1 MKKRLLSAVT
11 ALCLAVTL
19 LAGLAPSARAADDT
33 IKGYLVPYTV
43 QAGDTIYGI
52 CQAKGLNFDANL
64 TRIAHINGLT
74 NFNYM
79 VPGKVLWLPMDT
91 APEKAGYY
99 TLLSHTLVYG
109 ETPAALCQSYGIDYN
124 KSYNM
129 LSALNDNLGTFM
141 AGQTFVL
148 PRYSNASA
156 TAKPSAEGTASGPD
170 TTTGAG
176 YAAGGEGAGSTGAGY
191 AAGGPGTGSGAVDTT
206 GTAAGTGT
214 GAATGTGTTAGTGSA
229 AGTAGAAAAAAPT
242 VPKGDTVKYY
252 LAQRVLRTGDTVSAI
267 CAELGVNFDEN
278 EPVIRS
284 LNNITNYNNM
294 GVGQVVFIPTKTV
307 PSGSY
312 YRIIEHTIA
321 AGDTALALTESM
333 GLNYLTYSG
342 MIQRLNPNMNLNMIY
357 VGQKIYL
364 PQYIA
369 NGTAAA
375 AAQPAGNAAIPNN
388 AENNAGTAAGTGTG
402 AAAANG
408 GTAYGPAAGG
418 DGVGSTGAGYAAG
431 GAGAGSGY
439 TEPNGGGAPATPTP
453 SPAPAAAAAP
463 GAGTAAVPAGKIP
476 KADTLEYYLVE
487 HVLQA
492 GETVS
497 GVCAGLGV
505 DFDANSARIK
515 NLSNIADYG
524 YLMPGKKILIPSAQ
538 APKGEPYYRI
548 MKHTFVTGDTVYDLC
563 NAYGLDYTANA
574 AFLQRLNSWDGTR
587 LFHVGDAF
595 YMPVYTAG

>member
-148 PRYSNASA
+148 PLYSNASA

-191 AAGGPGTGSGAVDTT
+191 AAGGPGTGSF
-206 GTAAGTGT
+206 
-214 GAATGTGTTAGTGSA
+214 SS
-229 AGTAGAAAAAAPT
+229 
-242 VPKGDTVKYY
+242 K
-252 LAQRVLRTGDTVSAI
+252 L
-267 CAELGVNFDEN
+267 
-278 EPVIRS
+278 
-284 LNNITNYNNM
+284 
-294 GVGQVVFIPTKTV
+294 
-307 PSGSY
+307 
-312 YRIIEHTIA
+312 
-321 AGDTALALTESM
+321 
-333 GLNYLTYSG
+333 
-342 MIQRLNPNMNLNMIY
+342 
-357 VGQKIYL
+357 
-364 PQYIA
+364 
-369 NGTAAA
+369 
-375 AAQPAGNAAIPNN
+375 
-388 AENNAGTAAGTGTG
+388 
-402 AAAANG
+402 
-408 GTAYGPAAGG
+408 
-418 DGVGSTGAGYAAG
+418 
-431 GAGAGSGY
+431 
-439 TEPNGGGAPATPTP
+439 TP
-453 SPAPAAAAAP
+453 SSAQMA
-463 GAGTAAVPAGKIP
+463 
-476 KADTLEYYLVE
+476 
-487 HVLQA
+487 
-492 GETVS
+492 ETVS
-497 GVCAGLGV
+497 PV
-505 DFDANSARIK
+505 
-515 NLSNIADYG
+515 LS
-524 YLMPGKKILIPSAQ
+524 
-538 APKGEPYYRI
+538 
-548 MKHTFVTGDTVYDLC
+548 
-563 NAYGLDYTANA
+563 
-574 AFLQRLNSWDGTR
+574 TR
-587 LFHVGDAF
+587 
-595 YMPVYTAG
+595 

>member
-148 PRYSNASA
+148 PLYSNASA

-214 GAATGTGTTAGTGSA
+214 GAAAGTGTVAGTGTA

-408 GTAYGPAAGG
+408 GTAYGPAA
-418 DGVGSTGAGYAAG
+418 
-431 GAGAGSGY
+431 
-439 TEPNGGGAPATPTP
+439 
-453 SPAPAAAAAP
+453 AP